1 MTLNQYSSVC
11 IQVLSEASGF
21 LPSVFR
27 RGPRGTVDVI
37 ADILF
42 LCKSGRNKTGIMYQ
56 ANLSYQMLKF
66 YIWHMV
72 ALGLLDESEDL
83 FRTTGKGAEFL
94 AHYQIL
100 AETLEKLGKINS
112 TIIQSAG
119 TRGGYTLGR

>member
-1 MTLNQYSSVC
+1 M
-11 IQVLSEASGF
+11 SEPSGF

-42 LCKSGRNKTGIMYQ
+42 LCKSSRNKTGIMYQ

-72 ALGLLDESEDL
+72 EIGLLDESEDS

-100 AETLEKLGKINS
+100 AETLAKLGKINS
-112 TIIQSAG
+112 PIIQSAG
-119 TRGGYTLGR
+119 TRGGHTLGR

>member
-1 MTLNQYSSVC
+1 M
-11 IQVLSEASGF
+11 QVLTESSRF

-72 ALGLLDESEDL
+72 KLDLLEESEDFK
-83 FRTTGKGAEFL
+83 FRTTGMGAEFL

-100 AETLEKLGKINS
+100 AETLAKLGKINS

-119 TRGGYTLGR
+119 EKAGQILGR

>member
-1 MTLNQYSSVC
+1 LTLNQYGSVG
-11 IQVLSEASGF
+11 IPVLSEPSGF

-42 LCKSGRNKTGIMYQ
+42 LCKSGRSKTGIMYQ

-66 YIWHMV
+66 YVWHMV
-72 ALGLLDESEDL
+72 ALGLLEESEDL

-100 AETLEKLGKINS
+100 AETLAKLGKINS

-119 TRGGYTLGR
+119 RKGGHTLGR

>member
-1 MTLNQYSSVC
+1 M
-11 IQVLSEASGF
+11 
-21 LPSVFR
+21 
-27 RGPRGTVDVI
+27 I

-42 LCKSGRNKTGIMYQ
+42 LCKSGRNKTGVMYQ

-72 ALGLLDESEDL
+72 ELGLLDESEDL

-100 AETLEKLGKINS
+100 AETLAKLGKINS

-119 TRGGYTLGR
+119 GKAGHSLGR

>member
-1 MTLNQYSSVC
+1 M
-11 IQVLSEASGF
+11 
-21 LPSVFR
+21 
-27 RGPRGTVDVI
+27 I

-72 ALGLLDESEDL
+72 ALGLLEESEDL
-83 FRTTGKGAEFL
+83 FRTTGKGVEFL

-100 AETLEKLGKINS
+100 AETLANLGKINS
-112 TIIQSAG
+112 TIRVPEGMAG
-119 TRGGYTLGR
+119 TP